1 MGFLLAIVTALFF
14 PGIILRVK
22 SIASGRKG
30 PGILQPWK
38 NILLLL
44 RKGSVI
50 STTTSF
56 VFRIAPVIYLSTV
69 ICSLLLLPFPGMPS
83 LFGFDGDFVL
93 FAYLLALG
101 KFLFILGALD
111 TGSSFEGMGANREAL
126 YSMLAEPAFFVL
138 FGTLALL
145 TGHTSMQQIF
155 ESFQFA
161 GHNSFIIGFIAVYL
175 LVQIAMIE
183 NSRMPVDDPKTHL
196 ELTMIHE
203 VMILDHS
210 GFDLALVQI
219 GTALKFAMYG
229 LLIANFLVPG
239 DLVNSDQLI
248 VSSGQGIVNSFG
260 EGWRLVMQVG
270 VYFMVQ
276 VVFAALIGLMESF
289 RARKKLVRNPQFIV
303 TLTSIALVAFI
314 LVLLIRFNM
323 IG

>member
-44 RKGSVI
+44 RKGSVF
-50 STTTSF
+50 STTTSYI
-56 VFRIAPVIYLSTV
+56 FRLAPVIYLSTI
-69 ICSLLLLPFPGMPS
+69 ICAILLLPFPGMPS
-83 LFGFDGDFVL
+83 MFGFEGDFVL

-101 KFLFILGALD
+101 KFFFILGALD

-126 YSMLAEPAFFVL
+126 YSMLAEPAFFIL

-155 ESFQFA
+155 DSFQFA
-161 GHNSFIIGFIAVYL
+161 GQNSFIIGFIAVYL

-210 GFDLALVQI
+210 GFDLALINI

-229 LLIANFLVPG
+229 LLIANFLVPVEG
-239 DLVNSDQLI
+239 ARWLLKSGSVIMSHDGKGWLIIFQLGFFVFI
-248 VSSGQGIVNSFG
+248 
-260 EGWRLVMQVG
+260 
-270 VYFMVQ
+270 Q

-289 RARKKLVRNPQFIV
+289 RARKKLARNPQFIV
-303 TLTSIALVAFI
+303 TLSSIALVAFI
-314 LVLLIRFNM
+314 LVLLITFKM